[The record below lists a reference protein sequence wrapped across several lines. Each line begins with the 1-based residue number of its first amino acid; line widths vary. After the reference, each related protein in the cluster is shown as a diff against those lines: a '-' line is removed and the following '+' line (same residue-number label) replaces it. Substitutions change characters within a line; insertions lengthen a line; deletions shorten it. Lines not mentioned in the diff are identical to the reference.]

1 MGKNAI
7 FNLTVCIIGATK
19 TGAGVA
25 IPASRDLVA
34 VLWFL
39 RLNFKKRNIK
49 KDSVVMRCPTVRRKT
64 KRGIFQMSGKFPAF
78 NNKKVARN
86 YLATIIPNNS
96 ARII

>member
-49 KDSVVMRCPTVRRKT
+49 KGFRRYAVSYGST
-64 KRGIFQMSGKFPAF
+64 KNKAGNFQTSGKFPAF